1 MMMEIV
7 DVNDQNFQNEIESG
21 IVLVDFWAP
30 WCGPCRMIAPVL
42 EEISNEIGNK
52 IKIGKLNVDHNPETS
67 RQYNVMSIP
76 TLLLFKDGELVSEMV
91 GYQPKEQL
99 MDIITKHI

>member
-1 MMMEIV
+1 MMEIV

>member
-1 MMMEIV
+1 MAIV